1 MARPRPRKLERQQA
15 ARLADLMAT
24 KAIDIAPDTAT
35 SDGRPAAVPLR
46 KRLRRLVMQLGPS
59 RMAATIL
66 FLIVATLIARFS
78 WQMPLVG
85 DAERALYD
93 ARAMVMAPHVGQD
106 KRIIMITYNDETLFN
121 TGIRSPLDRT
131 LLTNA
136 LANLDQMGA
145 KAIGIDILLDSP
157 RPDDDLLK
165 AQLRAM
171 QTPTWLAY
179 VEQASNPNT
188 IFFEQQKYLE
198 SYLAEVT
205 TAKTKPTS
213 VRFSTDSDSVIRSW
227 PDRPKNLPPLM
238 ANAMAPVD
246 PAHAAYQGN
255 IRFLLPARAAKGQ
268 EEPVFANIPID
279 TFAVPMDAEMRAGF
293 ADLIKDRY
301 VLIGGDIID
310 TDQFNT
316 PLSRFVDAI
325 TGQHET
331 MIGLEVHAN
340 MLAQQLDKDWST
352 KLPGPSLWLLAALVV
367 LAGGLTSLVDMRGR
381 WVAVAFLGQMA
392 FFVAFP
398 FWLQGHGVDTTT
410 LPAFGWALGWLLGYA
425 AVGTAART
433 VGSRQRAFAQSALGK
448 YLPADVA
455 AQIMR
460 DPDQLSLHGERRNI
474 FCVFTDLEGFTKLSH
489 ATTPETVARLLNEYL
504 DRLSDVVL
512 EHGGT
517 IDKFVGDAV
526 VAFWGAPLSRPNDGP
541 QAAAAA
547 LAMYE
552 AGEKFRVDL
561 AGEDV
566 PPLGMTRVGLHV
578 GDAIVGNFGGEDR
591 IQYTALGDSM
601 NTASRLESANKSLKT
616 GVLISAEAAAR
627 AERDDLVQMGR
638 VTLRGRAQPVDVLT
652 PRPDLSPE
660 QRARVADLVAVH
672 ASGDKKAYVTCATAL
687 GKEFSQE
694 PSIMFLIERLNETES
709 GESYVLS

>member
-1 MARPRPRKLERQQA
+1 
-15 ARLADLMAT
+15 MAT
-24 KAIDIAPDTAT
+24 TAIDIAPEEA
-35 SDGRPAAVPLR
+35 RPAAVPLG
-46 KRLRRLVMQLGPS
+46 KRIRRLVMQLGPS

-66 FLIVATLIARFS
+66 FLIVATLFARFS
-78 WQMPLVG
+78 WQMPLIG

-106 KRIIMITYNDETLFN
+106 KRIVMVTYNDETLFN

-131 LLTNA
+131 ILANA
-136 LANLDQMGA
+136 LANLDAMGPR
-145 KAIGIDILLDSP
+145 AIGIDIVFDSP

-171 QTPTWLAY
+171 TTPTWLAY
-179 VEQASNPNT
+179 AEQASNPNT
-188 IFFEQQKYLE
+188 IFYEQQKYLE
-198 SYLAEVT
+198 SYLADVRT
-205 TAKTKPTS
+205 TKTKPTS
-213 VRFSTDSDSVIRSW
+213 VLFRTDGDGVIRNW

-238 ANAMAPVD
+238 ANALAPVD
-246 PAHAAYQGN
+246 PAHADYRGN
-255 IRFLLPARAAKGQ
+255 IRFLVPARVAKGQ

-279 TFAVPMDAEMRAGF
+279 TFAMPMDAETRAGF
-293 ADLIKDRY
+293 SELVKGRY
-301 VLIGGDIID
+301 VLIGGDVID
-310 TDQFNT
+310 NDQFNI
-316 PLSRFVDAI
+316 PLSRFTDPI

-331 MIGLEVHAN
+331 MIGLEVHAH
-340 MLAQQLDKDWST
+340 MLAQQLDNDWPNP
-352 KLPGPSLWLLAALVV
+352 LPGPALWALAVLVV
-367 LAGGLTSLVDMRGR
+367 LAGGLTALIDMRAR

-398 FWLQGHGVDTTT
+398 FWLQGNGVDTTT
-410 LPAFGWALGWLLGYA
+410 LPAFGWAIGWLLGYA

-433 VGSRQRAFAQSALGK
+433 IGSRQRAFAQSALGK

-517 IDKFVGDAV
+517 IDKFVGDAI
-526 VAFWGAPLSRPNDGP
+526 VAFWGAPLSRPDDGER
-541 QAAAAA
+541 AAAAA
-547 LAMYE
+547 IAMNE
-552 AGEKFRVDL
+552 VGEQFRIDL
-561 AGEDV
+561 KAEDV
-566 PPLGMTRVGLHV
+566 PPIGMTRVGLHV

-616 GVLISAEAAAR
+616 AVLISAEAAAR
-627 AERDDLVQMGR
+627 AGRDDLVPMGR
-638 VTLRGRAQPVDVLT
+638 VTLRGRAQPVDAFT
-652 PRPDLSPE
+652 PRADLSSD
-660 QRARVADLVAVH
+660 QRARIADLVAAH
-672 ASGDKKAYVTCATAL
+672 AAGNKSAYVTAATAL
-687 GKEFSQE
+687 SQEFSQD
-694 PSIMFLIERLNETES
+694 PAIMFLIERLNETES

>member
-1 MARPRPRKLERQQA
+1 MTTPAIEPATEEARA
-15 ARLADLMAT
+15 
-24 KAIDIAPDTAT
+24 
-35 SDGRPAAVPLR
+35 AAVPLG
-46 KRLRRLVMQLGPS
+46 KRIRRLVMELGPS
-59 RMAATIL
+59 RMVATML
-66 FLIVATLIARFS
+66 FLIVATLFARFS

-106 KRIIMITYNDETLFN
+106 KRIVMVTYNDETLFN

-131 LLTNA
+131 LLANA
-136 LANLDQMGA
+136 LANLDQMGP
-145 KAIGIDILLDSP
+145 KAIGIDIVFDSP

-171 QTPTWLAY
+171 KTPTWLAY
-179 VEQASNPNT
+179 AEQASNPNT
-188 IFFEQQKYLE
+188 IFYEQQKYLE
-198 SYLAEVT
+198 SYLADVT
-205 TAKTKPTS
+205 TDRTKPTS
-213 VRFSTDSDSVIRSW
+213 VLFRTDGDGVIRNW

-238 ANAMAPVD
+238 ANALAPVD
-246 PAHAAYQGN
+246 PGHANYRGN
-255 IRFLLPARAAKGQ
+255 IRFLVPARVAKGQ

-279 TFAVPMDAEMRAGF
+279 TFAMPMDAETRAGF
-293 ADLIKDRY
+293 AELVKDRY
-301 VLIGGDIID
+301 VLIGGDVID
-310 TDQFNT
+310 NDQFNI
-316 PLSRFVDAI
+316 PLSRFTDPI

-331 MIGLEVHAN
+331 MIGLEVHAH
-340 MLAQQLDKDWST
+340 MLAQQLDNDWSNP
-352 KLPGPSLWLLAALVV
+352 LPGAALWALAVLVV
-367 LAGGLTSLVDMRGR
+367 LAGGLTSLVDMRAR

-433 VGSRQRAFAQSALGK
+433 IGSRQRAFAQSALGK

-489 ATTPETVARLLNEYL
+489 AVTPETVARLLNEYL

-561 AGEDV
+561 AAEDV

-627 AERDDLVQMGR
+627 ADRDDLVPMGR
-638 VTLRGRAQPVDVLT
+638 VTLRGRAQPVDALT
-652 PRPDLSPE
+652 PRPDLSPA
-660 QRARVADLVAVH
+660 QRARIAELVAAH
-672 ASGDKKAYVTCATAL
+672 AAGDKNAYVTCATAL
-687 GKEFSQE
+687 VREFSQD

>member
-1 MARPRPRKLERQQA
+1 MREQPA
-15 ARLADLMAT
+15 AGLAELMAA
-24 KAIDIAPDTAT
+24 KAIEITGSAVAPDAPPP
-35 SDGRPAAVPLR
+35 DVPLR
-46 KRLRRLVMQLGPS
+46 KRIRRLVMQLGPS

-66 FLIVATLIARFS
+66 FLIVAAMIARFS
-78 WQMPLVG
+78 WQMPLIG

-93 ARAMVMAPHVGQD
+93 ARATLMAPHVGQD
-106 KRIIMITYNDETLFN
+106 KRIVMVTYNDETLFN

-131 LLTNA
+131 ILANA
-136 LANLDQMGA
+136 LGNLDQMGA
-145 KAIGIDILLDSP
+145 KAIGIDIVFDSP

-165 AQLRAM
+165 ARLRAM
-171 QTPTWLAY
+171 KTPTWLAY
-179 VEQASNPNT
+179 AEQASNPNT
-188 IFFEQQKYLE
+188 IFYEQQKYLQ
-198 SYLAEVT
+198 SYLADVT
-205 TAKTKPTS
+205 TATTKPTS
-213 VRFSTDSDSVIRSW
+213 VLFRTDGDGVIRNW
-227 PDRPKNLPPLM
+227 PDRPKGLPPLM
-238 ANAMAPVD
+238 SNALASVD
-246 PAHAAYQGN
+246 PAHADYQGN
-255 IRFLLPARAAKGQ
+255 IRFLLPARATAGQ

-279 TFAVPMDAEMRAGF
+279 TFAMPMDAETRAGF
-293 ADLIKDRY
+293 SELVKGRY

-310 TDQFNT
+310 NDQFNT
-316 PLSRFVDAI
+316 PLSRFLDPI

-331 MIGLEVHAN
+331 MIGLEVHAH
-340 MLAQQLDKDWST
+340 MLAQQLDNIWPRPV
-352 KLPGPSLWLLAALVV
+352 PGPALWVLAVLVV
-367 LAGGLTSLVDMRGR
+367 LAGGLTSLIEIRAR
-381 WVAVAFLGQMA
+381 WVALAFFGQMA
-392 FFVAFP
+392 FFIAFP
-398 FWLQGHGVDTTT
+398 FWLHGAGVDTTT
-410 LPAFGWALGWLLGYA
+410 LPAFGWAVGWLFGYA

-433 VGSRQRAFAQSALGK
+433 IGSRQRAFAQSALGK

-512 EHGGT
+512 NHGGT

-526 VAFWGAPLSRPNDGP
+526 VAFWGAPLARPNDGP

-547 LAMYE
+547 IAMYQ

-561 AGEDV
+561 AAEDV

-627 AERDDLVQMGR
+627 AARDDLGPMGR
-638 VTLRGRAQPVDVLT
+638 VTLRGRAQPVDT
-652 PRPDLSPE
+652 FTARPDLSGE
-660 QRARVADLVAVH
+660 QRDRIATLVAAHVT
-672 ASGDKKAYVTCATAL
+672 GDKNAYVTCATAL
-687 GKEFSQE
+687 AREFSQD
-694 PSIMFLIERLNETES
+694 PAIMFLIERLNETES

>member
-1 MARPRPRKLERQQA
+1 MIDA
-15 ARLADLMAT
+15 ANEPVPEAAAPAD
-24 KAIDIAPDTAT
+24 
-35 SDGRPAAVPLR
+35 RPAAVPLR
-46 KRLRRLVMQLGPS
+46 KRVRQLGRQLGPW
-59 RMAATIL
+59 RMVALLL
-66 FLIVATLIARFS
+66 FLIAAVLIARLG
-78 WQMPLVG
+78 WQMPLINA
-85 DAERALYD
+85 AERALYD
-93 ARAMVMAPHVGQD
+93 ARATAMAPHVGQD
-106 KRIIMITYNDETLFN
+106 KRIVMITYNDETLFN

-131 LLTNA
+131 LLANA
-136 LANLDQMGA
+136 LGNLDQMGA
-145 KAIGIDILLDSP
+145 KAIGIDILFDSP

-171 QTPTWLAY
+171 TTPTWLAY

-188 IFFEQQKYLE
+188 IFYEQQKFLE
-198 SYLAEVT
+198 AYHAAVR
-205 TAKTKPTS
+205 TAKTRPTS
-213 VRFSTDSDSVIRSW
+213 VLFRTDDDSVIRKW

-238 ANAMAPVD
+238 ANALAPVD
-246 PAHAAYQGN
+246 AAHAGYQGN
-255 IRFLLPARAAKGQ
+255 IRYLLPARAAAGQ

-279 TFAVPMDAEMRAGF
+279 VFAVPMDAETRAGF

-316 PLSRFVDAI
+316 PLSRFIDPL

-331 MIGLEVHAN
+331 MIGLEVHAL
-340 MLAQQLDKDWST
+340 MLAQQLDKAWAT
-352 KLPGPSLWLLAALVV
+352 PLPSPALWALAIVIV
-367 LAGGLTSLVDMRGR
+367 LAGGLTSLIDLRPR
-381 WVAVAFLGQMA
+381 WVAIAFLAQMA
-392 FFVAFP
+392 FFIIVP
-398 FWLQGHGVDTTT
+398 FWLQRQGVDTTT
-410 LPAFGWALGWLLGYA
+410 LPAFGWALGWLFGYA

-504 DRLSDVVL
+504 DRLSDIVL
-512 EHGGT
+512 DHGGT

-526 VAFWGAPLSRPNDGP
+526 VAFWGAPLSRPDDGP
-541 QAAAAA
+541 RAAAAA

-561 AGEDV
+561 AEGV

-578 GDAIVGNFGGEDR
+578 GDAIVGNFGGEGR

-601 NTASRLESANKSLKT
+601 NTASRLEAANKSLKT

-627 AERDDLVQMGR
+627 SARDDLVPMGR
-638 VTLRGRAQPVDVLT
+638 VTLRGRAQPVDAFT

-660 QRARVADLVAVH
+660 QRARIAALVAAH
-672 ASGDKKAYVTCATAL
+672 AAGDRGAYVTCATAL
-687 GKEFSQE
+687 AAE
-694 PSIMFLIERLNETES
+694 PGQDASVLFLIERLNETEK

>member
-1 MARPRPRKLERQQA
+1 
-15 ARLADLMAT
+15 
-24 KAIDIAPDTAT
+24 
-35 SDGRPAAVPLR
+35 VPLR
-46 KRLRRLVMQLGPS
+46 KRIRRLVMQLGPS

-66 FLIVATLIARFS
+66 FLIVATLFARFS

-93 ARAMVMAPHVGQD
+93 ARSMVMAPHVPQD
-106 KRIIMITYNDETLFN
+106 KRIVMVTYNDETLFN

-131 LLTNA
+131 VLTNA

-145 KAIGIDILLDSP
+145 KAIGIDILFDSP
-157 RPDDDLLK
+157 RPDDDALK

-171 QTPTWLAY
+171 KTPTWIAY
-179 VEQASNPNT
+179 IEQSSNPNT
-188 IFFEQQKYLE
+188 IFFEQQKFLAA
-198 SYLAEVT
+198 YLADVT
-205 TAKTKPTS
+205 TDKTKPTS
-213 VRFSTDSDSVIRSW
+213 VRFRTDADSVIRNW
-227 PDRPKNLPPLM
+227 PDRPKGLPPLM

-246 PAHAAYQGN
+246 ASHADYQGN
-255 IRFLLPARAAKGQ
+255 IRFLVPARAAAGQ

-279 TFAVPMDAEMRAGF
+279 TFAMPMDDEMRAGF
-293 ADLIKDRY
+293 SELIKDRY

-310 TDQFNT
+310 TDQFNI
-316 PLSRFVDAI
+316 PSSRFVDPT

-331 MIGLEVHAN
+331 MIGLEVHAS
-340 MLAQQLDKDWST
+340 MLAQQLDKDWSQR
-352 KLPGPSLWLLAALVV
+352 LPGPALWILALLVV
-367 LAGGLTSLVDMRGR
+367 LAGGLTALIDMRAR

-398 FWLQGHGVDTTT
+398 FWLQGNGVDTTT

-433 VGSRQRAFAQSALGK
+433 IGSRQRAFAQSALGK

-474 FCVFTDLEGFTKLSH
+474 YCVFTDLEGFTKLSH

-517 IDKFVGDAV
+517 IDKFVGDAI
-526 VAFWGAPLSRPNDGP
+526 VAFWGAPLSRPDDGER
-541 QAAAAA
+541 AAAAA
-547 LAMYE
+547 IAMNQV
-552 AGEKFRVDL
+552 GEQFRTDL
-561 AGEDV
+561 RAEDV
-566 PPLGMTRVGLHV
+566 PPIGMTRVGLHV

-616 GVLISAEAAAR
+616 AVLISAEAAVKSG
-627 AERDDLVQMGR
+627 RDDLVPMGR
-638 VTLRGRAQPVDVLT
+638 VTLRGRAQPVDVFT
-652 PRPDLSPE
+652 PRPDLSAQ
-660 QRARVADLVAVH
+660 QRARIADLVAAH
-672 ASGDKKAYVTCATAL
+672 AAGDKNAYVTCATAL
-687 GKEFSQE
+687 AEEFGQE
-694 PSIMFLIERLNETES
+694 PAIMFLIERLNETKK